1 MCNDM
6 SRAALVVA
14 TRNEGKRREY
24 ELLFEKL
31 PIDIKGLSDF
41 PEIPPFSEE
50 GNSFEEI
57 ARHKAQCASKTL
69 NIPALA
75 DDSGLLVDVLNGAP
89 GIFSAR
95 YAGESADDYHN
106 NLKLLE
112 ALDGKDERNATF
124 FCAIALAKPTG
135 QALTYT
141 GTCSGIIL
149 HQPVGTE
156 GFGYDPLFYY
166 PPLNK
171 TFAQL
176 SRADKNAVSH
186 RGRAIKKLSSDLGKI
201 LVWLMSQ

>member
-1 MCNDM
+1 M
-6 SRAALVVA
+6 SRAVLVVA

-24 ELLFEKL
+24 ELLFGKL
-31 PIDIKGLSDF
+31 PIEIKGLSDF
-41 PEIPPFSEE
+41 QETPEFPEE

-57 ARHKAQCASKTL
+57 ARYKALFASRIL

-75 DDSGLLVDVLNGAP
+75 DDSGLLVDVLDGAP

-112 ALDGKDERNATF
+112 ALEGKDKRNATF
-124 FCAIALAKPTG
+124 FCSIALAKPTG
-135 QALTYT
+135 QTLTYT

-149 HQPVGTE
+149 HEPVGTE

-166 PPLNK
+166 PPLQK
-171 TFAQL
+171 TFAQF
-176 SRADKNAVSH
+176 SRDDKNAVSH
-186 RGRAIKKLSSDLGKI
+186 RGQAMKKLASDLGNI
-201 LVWLMSQ
+201 LVWLRGR